1 MKEIA
6 YFTKRNKTIANEH
19 YFYLSPNKED
29 TFDNSKV
36 GKRQMGEYIIEE
48 YIDKTT
54 FWYLPIYVSDTEIHL
69 MTKDDAVIKLKRK
82 RWGFYSET
90 IVFYWNLDLTHDST
104 TIKQIMKKT
113 TVLTILLAVL
123 ACSKGTNEQDVSFD
137 SYEIKEPEI
146 KGAIV
151 DYRDMIVSDCKK
163 EIQQGD
169 SLYVGVTVKY
179 INDSITRYVI
189 YPIHHYESL
198 RYVAPFFICNVDGHD
213 AFINI
218 IGGHSS
224 NYTVNS
230 SLEMREQNFRQL
242 I

>member
-1 MKEIA
+1 
-6 YFTKRNKTIANEH
+6 
-19 YFYLSPNKED
+19 
-29 TFDNSKV
+29 
-36 GKRQMGEYIIEE
+36 
-48 YIDKTT
+48 
-54 FWYLPIYVSDTEIHL
+54 
-69 MTKDDAVIKLKRK
+69 
-82 RWGFYSET
+82 
-90 IVFYWNLDLTHDST
+90 
-104 TIKQIMKKT
+104 MKKT

-151 DYRDMIVSDCKK
+151 DYRNMIVSDCKK

-198 RYVAPFFICNVDGHD
+198 RYVAPFFICNVDGHVG
-213 AFINI
+213 FINI

-230 SLEMREQNFRQL
+230 ALEMREQNFRQL
-242 I
+242 IKRYFPKYLDIYKGKKKSKNRWIYEPENCYLTFLKGKLVDKTYECGTAVNTIPIVINGDTIWY